1 MPDPFRNRSATSA
14 ARLIFHLSPQNRSV
28 DGTAVVSDR
37 AASECGGDDGRL
49 TVLAVTARAGGV
61 AVDEERLTADNGQRR
76 FAFRLTATVRVAEV
90 VVQVCRRGGGKPS
103 YCGVAQSL
111 FAPVE

>member
-1 MPDPFRNRSATSA
+1 MPDRFRNRSATSV

-37 AASECGGDDGRL
+37 AASECGDDGRL

-61 AVDEERLTADNGQRR
+61 AVDEERLTADNGQR
-76 FAFRLTATVRVAEV
+76 V
-90 VVQVCRRGGGKPS
+90 
-103 YCGVAQSL
+103 
-111 FAPVE
+111 